1 MNRNLIANVATKRR
15 RKRKFHVMIWALD
28 GNDQIRQS
36 HRIGPNLPH
45 HMYTDGAVLYTC
57 SAYSIA
63 HEVYKYP
70 VCICA
75 NLERRHTHTH
85 IT

>member
-1 MNRNLIANVATKRR
+1 MNKNLIANVATKRR

-45 HMYTDGAVLYTC
+45 HMYTDGAALQPAVFCTPVRLIRSPTKYINIL
-57 SAYSIA
+57 S
-63 HEVYKYP
+63 VY
-70 VCICA
+70 VQI
-75 NLERRHTHTH
+75 
-85 IT
+85 